1 METEFIYHIY
11 RERVSLLCNLNSIH
25 IHIVPQRKR
34 DHASTNESKKSRKK
48 PTKRQKAK
56 DEAEDEDNSL
66 KLVFENSEI
75 KSDIWRGMFLVLS
88 R

>member
-1 METEFIYHIY
+1 MQ
-11 RERVSLLCNLNSIH
+11 
-25 IHIVPQRKR
+25 VPMK
-34 DHASTNESKKSRKK
+34 AKKVKK
-48 PTKRQKAK
+48 PTKKQKAK
-56 DEAEDEDNSL
+56 DEAEAEAEDNSL